1 MTSDNFKTGGGIDA
15 LSNLRQAESNADR
28 LVGRELGDYRIVE
41 LIAEGGMGRVYLA
54 ERRDGSFE
62 RQVALKVAPG
72 SSLSIQLG
80 ERFRT
85 EQGVLASLNHPN
97 IAQLYDARVSEEGWP
112 YFVME
117 YVDGGSITQFCMAHS
132 LSLRDRIGLLIEVV
146 DAVAFAH
153 ARLIV
158 HRDIKPGNVLVN
170 TEGRPKLLDFGIA
183 KLLETD
189 AASLTRGVAMTP
201 RYASPE
207 QLLHQ
212 PITTAVD
219 TYQLGL
225 LLYEVLTGE
234 PLNAD
239 TTLPEAVARARQKR
253 ALEVSGGAR
262 RALPR
267 EVVRIIEHCL
277 RADAEDRYRDAGALR
292 DDLQAYLDGFPVKAV
307 GQGTGYRLSKA
318 IRRNWLPLSMT
329 ALIILGTTAALIQST
344 IQRDRLETT
353 QAALQRIT
361 EFQQDMLLGI
371 DAQAMG
377 DRLRGDIGRKLSDTL
392 GETADDT
399 VGDRLAAALEEVNFT
414 DVSRQTIDR
423 NILSGALAT
432 IDDSFADDLMVA
444 SALRDV
450 VSDVYE
456 ALGMYDQALPLRE
469 RIVAD
474 REQVLGRG
482 HPDTLTALESL
493 GAVFFDLGQYAEAAE
508 AFERAYLTRRDTQG
522 PDHKDTVAA
531 LGDYGN
537 MLIDLNRI
545 EDAERIL
552 TEALQKSRQVFG
564 ERHWS
569 TGSVLTN
576 LGYLYYMQGRYGEV
590 LPLWEE
596 ALDINKEAYGA
607 EHPETLA
614 SAVNLAA
621 VYEETG
627 GIGDAEKLYRETLAV
642 ERKALG
648 ETHPSVLGT
657 MNNLAINLRVQQ
669 RYDEAGE
676 LLQRTASAYVRELGG
691 DHPDSI
697 RMSSNYTM
705 ILLDLGR
712 AKEAETLLVELIDR
726 AGSVLPPEHDI
737 LGVLHGRYGR
747 SLRLQGRFE
756 EAEAALLE
764 SRRILIDVI
773 GTGGERRK
781 ILLQRFADLY
791 EDWGRPEKRRA
802 ILAEMESPGD

>member
-1 MTSDNFKTGGGIDA
+1 MTSDDFRTGGGIDA
-15 LSNLRQAESNADR
+15 LSGLRNSGDNADR

-54 ERRDGSFE
+54 KRRDGSFE

-72 SSLSIQLG
+72 STLSTQLS
-80 ERFRT
+80 ERFRN

-117 YVDGGSITQFCMAHS
+117 YVDGGSITDYCSAHS
-132 LSLRDRIGLLIEVV
+132 LPVRDRIRLLIDVV

-158 HRDIKPGNVLVN
+158 HRDIKPSNVLVN

-183 KLLETD
+183 KLLENE
-189 AASLTRGVAMTP
+189 AANLTRGVPMTP

-212 PITTAVD
+212 TITTAVD

-225 LLYEVLTGE
+225 LIYEVLTGE
-234 PLNAD
+234 SLNAD
-239 TTLPEAVARARQKR
+239 TTLPEAVARAREKR
-253 ALEVSGGAR
+253 APDVSANAR
-262 RALPR
+262 RTLPG
-267 EVVRIIEHCL
+267 EIVRIVEHCL

-307 GQGTGYRLSKA
+307 GQGAGYRLSKA

-344 IQRDRLETT
+344 IQKERLETT
-353 QAALQRIT
+353 QATLQNIT
-361 EFQQDMLLGI
+361 GFQQDMLLGI

-377 DRLRGDIGRKLSDTL
+377 DRLRDDIRRKLSDTL

-399 VGDRLAAALEEVNFT
+399 VRDRLMAALGKVNFT
-414 DVSRQTIDR
+414 DVSRQAIDR

-432 IDDSFADDLMVA
+432 IDDSFAGDPRVA
-444 SALRDV
+444 IALRDV
-450 VSDVYE
+450 VSDVYA

-474 REQVLGRG
+474 REQLLGRG
-482 HPDTLTALESL
+482 HPDTLMALESL
-493 GAVFFDLGQYAEAAE
+493 GAVYFDLGQYAEAAE

-552 TEALQKSRQVFG
+552 TDALRKSRQVFG

-576 LGYLYYMQGRYGEV
+576 LGYLYYMQGRYDEV
-590 LPLWEE
+590 VPLWEE
-596 ALDINKEAYGA
+596 GLDINKEAYGA

-627 GIGDAEKLYRETLAV
+627 RIEDAEKLYRETLV
-642 ERKALG
+642 LEREALG

-657 MNNLAINLRVQQ
+657 VNNLAINLRLQQ

-676 LLQRTASAYVRELGG
+676 LLQRAAAAYVRELGE

-705 ILLDLGR
+705 VLLDLGR
-712 AKEAETLLVELIDR
+712 AEEAETLLVELIDR

-737 LGVLHGRYGR
+737 LGVLQGRYGR

-764 SRRILIDVI
+764 SRRILIDVV
-773 GTGGERRK
+773 GTGGERRRT
-781 ILLQRFADLY
+781 LLQHFAELY
-791 EDWGRPEKRRA
+791 EDWGRPEKRRE
-802 ILAEMESPGD
+802 ILAEMESLGD